1 MSSVLYASALARLK
15 ALTKAQLACDNAR
28 PLTIFRIK
36 PMKLARLRRRR
47 NRMRSNLQ
55 SRGKL

>member
-1 MSSVLYASALARLK
+1 VLYASALARLK
-15 ALTKAQLACDNAR
+15 ALTKGQLACDNAR